1 MQKASGGKKTVVDKK
16 QKQTNITEAVNYHGQ
31 RVKEAWKK
39 GSRPHLM
46 RNGKSVTA
54 G

>member
-1 MQKASGGKKTVVDKK
+1 MGKKKK
-16 QKQTNITEAVNYHGQ
+16 QRDKTETVKYHEEG
-31 RVKEAWKK
+31 VKEARRK